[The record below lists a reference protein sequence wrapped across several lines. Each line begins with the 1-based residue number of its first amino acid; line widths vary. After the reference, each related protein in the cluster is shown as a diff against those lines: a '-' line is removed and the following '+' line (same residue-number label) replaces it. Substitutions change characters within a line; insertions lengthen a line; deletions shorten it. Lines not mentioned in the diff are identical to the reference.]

1 MELLLV
7 ALAPFIL
14 FALFFDRFDFEKAE
28 AVPEGGE
35 PEAGGPDSARQP
47 EGRLNETRRSLTRS
61 RRRRGFRSPGAAT
74 WN

>member
-28 AVPEGGE
+28 AAPESAGPRAEGQDRAGRPAE
-35 PEAGGPDSARQP
+35 PRRTGARIRRDRAGRAQ
-47 EGRLNETRRSLTRS
+47 
-61 RRRRGFRSPGAAT
+61 GAAS